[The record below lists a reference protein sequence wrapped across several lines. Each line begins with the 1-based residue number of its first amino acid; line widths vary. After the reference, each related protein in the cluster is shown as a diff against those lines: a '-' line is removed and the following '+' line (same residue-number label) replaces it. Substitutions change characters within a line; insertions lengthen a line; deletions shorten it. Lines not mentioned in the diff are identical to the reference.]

1 MRKCPYCKNDI
12 PAESIEC
19 EYCGNEIDNSS
30 PRCESCAAP
39 ISTITL
45 ICNACGAVQGSK
57 REKPPIA
64 PEGTWRQEKSSHA
77 ANVSGAT
84 EGAWRQEKSSHAANV
99 SGATESAWRQEK
111 SNNDSGDMFGYV
123 SGCGSL
129 ILYIG
134 ALFIAGVVA
143 LAVIKWAFNMVF

>member
-19 EYCGNEIDNSS
+19 EYCGNDIDNSS
-30 PRCESCAAP
+30 PCCESCAAP

-64 PEGTWRQEKSSHA
+64 SEGTWRQEKSSH
-77 ANVSGAT
+77 T
-84 EGAWRQEKSSHAANV
+84 ANV
-99 SGATESAWRQEK
+99 SGATESAWRHEK
-111 SNNDSGDMFGYV
+111 SNNVSGDMFGCV
-123 SGCGSL
+123 SGCGSI